1 MKKLVMAIAAV
12 SITTAAFSQ
21 NPTTVKDEN
30 LKGNV
35 LCVTYSKY
43 EYKENFG
50 EPTEGKLLE
59 QKAMFFDDQGR
70 SVVTRTMHPVG
81 SSSNVWPTSYVMAYS
96 KDGTNT
102 KIDVAILG
110 NSGALPN
117 SAVLPVFSQAS
128 KALENQYS
136 SDAWPKKRAEITC
149 DANGVI
155 TKWDVFEKIA
165 QQEKEKLV
173 GRRIATSAGNGVY
186 GCKIYNKQ
194 GESVWDYKET
204 YKGGLL
210 TFLDNP
216 RWFSGISSGKMEV
229 NPKEAGNYEYDK
241 NGRVIK
247 YTQQKTNYGEE
258 YFYNRNEHG
267 DLVKVIRGQI
277 GKDERY
283 QNVDEIYD
291 NYKYDAQGNWIF
303 RTYAYKS
310 TAPKF
315 IEKREIQYCSSAS
328 ELKSKSGFIS
338 VSKPGPENNNEL
350 IDFYNENLRFNLF
363 VATLPLSEYNSS
375 LASQPEASDII
386 VTLRMSFISDKNCM
400 TSRQAIWDTEKVT
413 KPKKNHLKFVQEYS
427 SDDTT
432 TVPYEYKDGVII
444 VNNEQYKFDS
454 STKTLVNIGKNITYK
469 KQ

>member
-35 LCVTYSKY
+35 LSVTYSKY

-59 QKAMFFDDQGR
+59 QKAIFFDDQGR
-70 SVVTRTMHPVG
+70 SVVTRTMTPVG
-81 SSSNVWPTSYVMAYS
+81 SSNAWATSYVMAYS
-96 KDGTNT
+96 KDGANT
-102 KIDVAILG
+102 KIDIAILNNG
-110 NSGALPN
+110 KAMPN
-117 SAVLPVFSQAS
+117 SSVLPVFSQAS

-136 SDAWPKKRAEITC
+136 SDAWPKKRAEIIS

-165 QQEKEKLV
+165 QQEKEKLI

-247 YTQQKTNYGEE
+247 YTQQKKNYGEE

-291 NYKYDAQGNWIF
+291 NYKYDSRGNWIF

-338 VSKPGPENNNEL
+338 VSKPDTKSENNF
-350 IDFYNENLRFNLF
+350 IDFYNENLKGCMY
-363 VATLPLSEYNSS
+363 VATLPLSQYNSS
-375 LASQPEASDII
+375 LASQQEASDII
-386 VTLRMSFISDKNCM
+386 ITLRMSFFPDKTCM
-400 TSRQAIWDTEKVT
+400 TSRGAERDYEKVR
-413 KPKKNHLKFVQEYS
+413 KPKKNHLKFIEEYDGS
-427 SDDTT
+427 GTT
-432 TVPYEYKDGVII
+432 TIPYEYKDGMII
-444 VNNEQYKFDS
+444 VNNEQYKVDS
-454 STKTLVNIGKNITYK
+454 STKTLINIGKNITYK